1 MPVSRRPLAARSL
14 VAAAVAVVLTAALAA
29 CGSSSGHGFAPAASA
44 PTTVPGAT
52 SSTGATSTTA
62 PTGTGPTDAT
72 FPPNT
77 ATVTSS
83 SSPLGPILVD
93 GTGHTLYSYA
103 ADAPGGVPTCVG
115 DCAKAW
121 PPVTGTYL
129 GVASAVPVE
138 PHEFKLVTIPGSL
151 IKQLVVNGHPLYR
164 FSGDGLAGE
173 IKGQGLDHQWYVVGL
188 DGQPITRAAATTTT
202 G

>member
-1 MPVSRRPLAARSL
+1 MPVPRRPTAGSL
-14 VAAAVAVVLTAALAA
+14 VAAALTLVLASALAG
-29 CGSSSGHGFAPAASA
+29 CGSGSSHAASA
-44 PTTVPGAT
+44 
-52 SSTGATSTTA
+52 TTA
-62 PTGTGPTDAT
+62 PPTSAGATDATGSTTTTAAPTSGPTDAT
-72 FPPNT
+72 FPPGT

-93 GTGHTLYSYA
+93 GTGHTLYAYVPDGA
-103 ADAPGGVPTCVG
+103 GGVPTCVG

-129 GVASAVPVE
+129 GVSNTVPVQ
-138 PHEFKLVTIPGSL
+138 PHEFKLVLIPGTVT
-151 IKQLVVNGHPLYR
+151 KQLVVNGHPLYR

-173 IKGQGLDHQWYVVGL
+173 IKGQGLDHQWYVVGI
-188 DGQPITRAAATTTT
+188 DGQPITKAAPTTTT

>member
-1 MPVSRRPLAARSL
+1 M
-14 VAAAVAVVLTAALAA
+14 
-29 CGSSSGHGFAPAASA
+29 
-44 PTTVPGAT
+44 
-52 SSTGATSTTA
+52 
-62 PTGTGPTDAT
+62 
-72 FPPNT
+72 
-77 ATVTSS
+77 TSS

-103 ADAPGGVPTCVG
+103 ADAAGGVPTCVG

-129 GVASAVPVE
+129 GVASTVPVQ
-138 PHEFKLVTIPGSL
+138 PHEFKLVTIPGTL
-151 IKQLVVNGHPLYR
+151 TKQLVVNGHPLYR

-188 DGQPITRAAATTTT
+188 DGQPITKAAPTTTT
-202 G
+202 S